1 VTLTVEHAPFSPE
14 ASGCF
19 NVEIDRAHKVLFWDR
34 VPHRV
39 RAILAGRTVADSR
52 SVVLLHETG
61 RLPVYYFPAVDVR
74 SELLERSHRWS
85 ECPHK
90 GWARYWN
97 VRVDDR
103 VAPNAIWAYPEP
115 IESASFLAGYLAL
128 DWHSFDE
135 WFVEDEQVF
144 GHPRDPYTR
153 IDVYKSSRHV
163 RVMLDGEV
171 LADTRRPKILFETS
185 LPPRYYLPA
194 VDVRTELLVPSST
207 KSRCAYKGS
216 ASYWH
221 VRLGNR
227 LIEDLVWSYP
237 DPQHDGEPVRDLLC
251 FVNERVDIE
260 LDGEASERPVTR
272 IVDRGRESGLVS

>member
-1 VTLTVEHAPFSPE
+1 MTLTVEHAPFSPK

-19 NVEIDRAHKVLFWDR
+19 NVEIDRTHEVLFWDP

-39 RAILAGRTVADSR
+39 RAILAGRTVVDSR

-61 RLPVYYFPAVDVR
+61 RLPVYYFPGEDVR
-74 SELLERSHRWS
+74 SELLERSSRTS
-85 ECPHK
+85 DCPNK
-90 GWARYWN
+90 GRARYWN
-97 VRVDDR
+97 VRVEDR
-103 VAPNAIWAYPEP
+103 VAPDAIWEYPEP
-115 IESASFLAGYLAL
+115 IDSASFLAGYLAL
-128 DWHSFDE
+128 DWRSFDE

-144 GHPRDPYTR
+144 GHPRDPYSR
-153 IDVYKSSRHV
+153 IDVYTSTRQV
-163 RVMLDGEV
+163 RVVLDGEV

-194 VDVRTELLVPSST
+194 ADVRTELLVPSST

-221 VRLGNR
+221 VRLGDR
-227 LIEDLVWSYP
+227 LIDDLVWSYP

-251 FVNERVDIE
+251 FFDERVDIE
-260 LDGEASERPVTR
+260 LDGAATERPVTR
-272 IVDRGRESGLVS
+272 IIDRGRESGLVE